1 MEVVGT
7 GGGSRGLSTAFN
19 ASGLQNSTF
28 NQRLPPPVLTGYMAQ
43 KTSGE
48 FEKEFMDGLAGE
60 TGKDLKT
67 WLNTIDTFGGKK
79 RNEVIAWLKSDHGFG
94 HMNASLLAGI
104 HANGGKPVYASTDD
118 LLENQF
124 AKAGEMRSLYEAF
137 IEFVRKNFPAAT
149 VLPKKTYVS
158 VLENREFAAVNIKPK
173 ELRIGL
179 DLGDRPFDEKIEKAK
194 LSGPMPRIS
203 HMFVLTDEKQLDGN
217 IVEALKS
224 SHARCH

>member
-1 MEVVGT
+1 
-7 GGGSRGLSTAFN
+7 
-19 ASGLQNSTF
+19 
-28 NQRLPPPVLTGYMAQ
+28 MAQ

-48 FEKEFMDGLAGE
+48 FEKEFMDGLAKE
-60 TGKDLKT
+60 TGKDLGK
-67 WLNTIDTFGGKK
+67 WMKMIDAFGSGK
-79 RNEVIAWLKSDHGFG
+79 RNEVIAWLKSEHGFG

-124 AKAGEMRSLYEAF
+124 AKAAEMRPLYEAF
-137 IEFVRKNFPAAT
+137 LAFVAKHFPNSS

-158 VLENREFAAVNIKPK
+158 ILENREFAAVNIKPK

-203 HMFVLTDEKQLDGN
+203 HMFVLTDEKQLDAS
-217 IVEALKS
+217 IADALKQ